1 MPELIEY
8 LEDGC
13 SLEAVPHTYGC
24 VKVRDTFTIPNTYGF
39 DFPTDFGST
48 SAADTYFHAV
58 DDGGTTYFFPPATT
72 SPSTPTLATNVAGIQ
87 AFLTSIGSGITYT
100 INAFN
105 EIVLTYA
112 NPGDESIWSFWM
124 GTSNSSDSWNNKT
137 TPTLHDLRTDSVIY
151 KSVQVVKLKD
161 SEGNYIDRY
170 FSPSTTGPLKEVNL
184 DIFDTFSFGECHECK
199 KEIFATH
206 QRYYVTE
213 GNAIPSNYVAYWVGK
228 TLENW
233 FGFPG
238 ANASN
243 SYIHATY
250 GILAGTGDGG
260 VGTDLISPFSTP
272 TTGMP
277 LTDVTLVQNMTN
289 ISVTNMG
296 LATSD
301 YIYAITNDDQPVWFL
316 SPAAVAQLPV
326 STFLHPYAGPTDV
339 PGQYYKADVT
349 QIAPYTIADVKQ
361 TSAQGGQSTCTPIQE
376 IKEKDSCTGEET
388 YRYVVENGGGQL
400 LDASVAITNF
410 NEANVKLECPTVVT
424 PTIEYIPHVS
434 GCIKRKNGTVEATCK
449 STDTTYNFSDTDM
462 VGFTITANDGN
473 GNYTIIQEQSNTI
486 AHNKFLTLLQ
496 NVSQPNARILE
507 DIGPGFTTLHMWT
520 GNVTNVTS
528 ISPTEVQFDFHV
540 EAGVT
545 DTPTPL
551 ISPCVDPVPDATYQ
565 ADAVTLRG
573 IYDPVPLN
581 TQQPNG
587 GTALIFTVTNYYLE
601 YNITGGTEDFI
612 PAKQIVYKDSTGNLV
627 EEYRT
632 VGDINTLI
640 QFNPITDSF
649 SVNCEQTTTTA
660 SSAIYEKEVCGTIDG
675 SVDSFELIKVYTRDA
690 TTGNITL
697 LHYED
702 NFGTIVTGVVVEV
715 CCDCNALCSVA
726 PMPLLNRAC
735 FGYNGSFN
743 GDAQFPEDKANIG
756 ADIFIN
762 YFEVDGNI
770 LLNSATNIGFTG
782 TATFSDMG
790 YGIAYDNVVNLLNS
804 SPLFLQNDFR
814 FVTAGNVIPDI
825 GWGIEYNSAK
835 SYRIIISDYIP
846 NSGAK
851 ATWTIVVNPT
861 EQWDGIGNGMG
872 FWTQLDF
879 SNNVG
884 AAIPFNGCIAI

>member
-58 DDGGTTYFFPPATT
+58 DDGVNTYFFPPATGQ
-72 SPSTPTLATNVAGIQ
+72 PSTPTLATNVAGIQ

-100 INAFN
+100 VNAFN

-137 TPTLHDLRTDSVIY
+137 PPTLHDLRTDSVIY

-376 IKEKDSCTGEET
+376 IKERDTCTGEET
-388 YRYVVENGGGQL
+388 YRWVVENGNGIL
-400 LDASVAITNF
+400 VPADTIIASF
-410 NEANVKLECPTVVT
+410 DEADVTSVPCACSSTPT
-424 PTIEYIPHVS
+424 PTIKVRNHYVVVGTTPLVIPSGYISVTVTKTSLPITGDVFVS
-434 GCIKRKNGTVEATCK
+434 GDNTVDFPLSLPGETYSIGVNEPQSNLSEVTITGSSSTVE
-449 STDTTYNFSDTDM
+449 
-462 VGFTITANDGN
+462 
-473 GNYTIIQEQSNTI
+473 
-486 AHNKFLTLLQ
+486 
-496 NVSQPNARILE
+496 
-507 DIGPGFTTLHMWT
+507 
-520 GNVTNVTS
+520 
-528 ISPTEVQFDFHV
+528 
-540 EAGVT
+540 
-545 DTPTPL
+545 
-551 ISPCVDPVPDATYQ
+551 
-565 ADAVTLRG
+565 
-573 IYDPVPLN
+573 
-581 TQQPNG
+581 
-587 GTALIFTVTNYYLE
+587 
-601 YNITGGTEDFI
+601 
-612 PAKQIVYKDSTGNLV
+612 YK
-627 EEYRT
+627 
-632 VGDINTLI
+632 
-640 QFNPITDSF
+640 
-649 SVNCEQTTTTA
+649 
-660 SSAIYEKEVCGTIDG
+660 
-675 SVDSFELIKVYTRDA
+675 
-690 TTGNITL
+690 
-697 LHYED
+697 
-702 NFGTIVTGVVVEV
+702 
-715 CCDCNALCSVA
+715 
-726 PMPLLNRAC
+726 
-735 FGYNGSFN
+735 
-743 GDAQFPEDKANIG
+743 
-756 ADIFIN
+756 
-762 YFEVDGNI
+762 
-770 LLNSATNIGFTG
+770 
-782 TATFSDMG
+782 
-790 YGIAYDNVVNLLNS
+790 
-804 SPLFLQNDFR
+804 
-814 FVTAGNVIPDI
+814 VIEI
-825 GWGIEYNSAK
+825 
-835 SYRIIISDYIP
+835 R
-846 NSGAK
+846 
-851 ATWTIVVNPT
+851 
-861 EQWDGIGNGMG
+861 
-872 FWTQLDF
+872 
-879 SNNVG
+879 
-884 AAIPFNGCIAI
+884 